1 MIYKASKIYHNIY
14 IIDMIIYHISYFF
27 TLLWSNIAM
36 DSAMAPGESSRPK
49 NQTPEQLQAGWDV
62 VVIEN
67 NEGRKHD
74 E

>member
-1 MIYKASKIYHNIY
+1 
-14 IIDMIIYHISYFF
+14 
-27 TLLWSNIAM
+27 M